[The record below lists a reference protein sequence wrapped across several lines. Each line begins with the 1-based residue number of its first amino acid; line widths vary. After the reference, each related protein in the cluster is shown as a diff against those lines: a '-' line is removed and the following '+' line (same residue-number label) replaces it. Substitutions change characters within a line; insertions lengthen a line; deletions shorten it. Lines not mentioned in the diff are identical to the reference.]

1 MDDPNKPSSS
11 VPTAVVTPTITET
24 PATEPSSH
32 DEPDVGRV
40 LKPEAEA
47 LLKGHADSG
56 TTPTDEIRILPADG
70 TEPEMARVQL
80 RVYRQRCSFLPHGM
94 MFPVGLAGQ
103 AIAATAYPFIMFLP
117 TKVAG
122 SWFGANQRGLATTIG
137 VMANPLGVL
146 LSNLISPQLVK
157 EPNHV
162 LYLNIIVAILS
173 TVICIV
179 ATLGVT
185 RSEPKTP
192 PTLSAAQ
199 EQMQFF
205 EAMMIIGGV
214 IGATA
219 SGIFVDRTRRYTE
232 TMKVSMILAVV
243 FGLTFLQLSQIRHIP
258 YFILLACFFFG
269 VMGLAMYPVGL
280 EMSAECTFPVTETT
294 STGLVVLCGQVQAV
308 LFMAIM
314 TTFAKPMIDTTDQA
328 CGDPLKA
335 KNMSTSILIVSGFA
349 AFMAF
354 FLAVF
359 FKPVYK
365 RMNAEKGIVEVRTEG
380 TKDIDFTNRTVI
392 ASKRPSTSMDNDQ
405 PASKR
410 ATPAKL
416 GDMGGKWDSR
426 DNGALLV
433 FTPDGIEPRNGTI
446 VKTKSGNVFPR
457 DTNDWQLWSPLIK
470 SKLLELQEEGF
481 KIVIFTNQRGIE
493 SGKVV
498 ANEFKRKIT
507 NVIKA
512 LNVFISTGSLNY
524 RKPYVGMWTTMER
537 DFNEDVP
544 VDRSESKYC
553 GDAAGRL
560 KSTATDHSCVDR
572 LFASNLGVPFQT
584 PENLFFGNSMEEP
597 YIIKSFQPLQHF
609 AIQRPKF
616 EPEGTRFP
624 YHDGTPEIV
633 VLVGS
638 PASGKSFLAKEL
650 ASKHDYVIVNQDTL
664 GTKRKCELAVLSAL
678 KRKKKRC
685 YRQHK

>member
-1 MDDPNKPSSS
+1 MDETNKPTSS
-11 VPTAVVTPTITET
+11 VPRAVVPPTITET

-32 DEPDVGRV
+32 DEPEVGRV

-47 LLKGHADSG
+47 LLKGQGDVDESG

-80 RVYRQRCSFLPHGM
+80 RVYRQRWVVLAVVALLNHVNCVAWIAFAPVANYVDDFYHFTVIEAQSECTFMLFSSFLPQGM

-173 TVICIV
+173 TVVCIM
-179 ATLGVT
+179 ATIGVT

-199 EQMQFF
+199 QQMQFF
-205 EAMMIIGGV
+205 EGLKTCFTNKQYLILLVVMGAGIGMFNSMMIIGGV

-232 TMKVSMILAVV
+232 TMKVSMVLAVV

-314 TTFAKPMIDTTDQA
+314 TAFAKPMTDTSGQA

-380 TKDIDFTNRTVI
+380 TKDI
-392 ASKRPSTSMDNDQ
+392 
-405 PASKR
+405 
-410 ATPAKL
+410 
-416 GDMGGKWDSR
+416 
-426 DNGALLV
+426 
-433 FTPDGIEPRNGTI
+433 
-446 VKTKSGNVFPR
+446 
-457 DTNDWQLWSPLIK
+457 
-470 SKLLELQEEGF
+470 EL
-481 KIVIFTNQRGIE
+481 
-493 SGKVV
+493 
-498 ANEFKRKIT
+498 
-507 NVIKA
+507 
-512 LNVFISTGSLNY
+512 
-524 RKPYVGMWTTMER
+524 
-537 DFNEDVP
+537 VP
-544 VDRSESKYC
+544 VDTTIQN
-553 GDAAGRL
+553 APPP
-560 KSTATDHSCVDR
+560 TA
-572 LFASNLGVPFQT
+572 
-584 PENLFFGNSMEEP
+584 
-597 YIIKSFQPLQHF
+597 
-609 AIQRPKF
+609 
-616 EPEGTRFP
+616 
-624 YHDGTPEIV
+624 
-633 VLVGS
+633 
-638 PASGKSFLAKEL
+638 
-650 ASKHDYVIVNQDTL
+650 
-664 GTKRKCELAVLSAL
+664 
-678 KRKKKRC
+678 
-685 YRQHK
+685 